1 MQSQW
6 YGDVGAYDPS
16 YVTDPLAVAARD
28 YSPYAASSS
37 GWWTPRAPDSVTDPY
52 GMSGCVG
59 VLRCGGVCGCVGVM
73 RCGGVCGCVGVV
85 RCGGVCGCGK
95 LF

>member
-37 GWWTPRAPDSVTDPY
+37 GWWTPRAPDSVADPY
-52 GMSGCVG
+52 GVFGCVG
-59 VLRCGGVCGCVGVM
+59 VVGCGGVWVCWGGGCG
-73 RCGGVCGCVGVV
+73 RVCGCVGVV
-85 RCGGVCGCGK
+85 GVEVCVA
-95 LF
+95 LVN